1 MLLGADFGVVA
12 ALTGVLVPLGY
23 QTVPGIEHTGQGF
36 TSAWHLA
43 VAVIVAL
50 TVTGNYGQ
58 GHERRNPA
66 RLFVGCAL
74 AAALPLWGVVWT
86 RPIDLVFAEYSFTTL
101 LLWVSLLAE
110 RVLLDR
116 VVARVARPEQNAA
129 RTVFVG
135 TAQECRDAAQNPALD
150 LASGHRSVGFID
162 VHLPPAFDA
171 LGHIDHF
178 EALLRSSRAEAV
190 VLSSH
195 LPPLR
200 IRQVADAALAAGC
213 EMLVIPRALEMSGV
227 EPALVRRSGHTLIEL
242 TTPRLRAQQQIVK
255 RLLDVAGA
263 GVGIV
268 LLSPLLCAIA
278 AWVRLDSPGPVLFR
292 QARVGRGGRLFRI
305 IKFRTMYHGAEAQRE
320 RLEARNIYGDGRLFK
335 IRSDP
340 RVTRVGR
347 LLRTLSLDEL
357 PQLFNVLWGDMALV
371 GPRPPLPSEVE
382 RYEAHHYARFD
393 VKPGITGPWQV
404 SGRNEI
410 TEFERVLSLET
421 AYIRN
426 WSLARDVAIL
436 ARTIPAVLARR
447 GAH

>member
-1 MLLGADFGVVA
+1 MLVGADLGVVA
-12 ALTGVLVPLGY
+12 ALSGLLFALGY
-23 QTVPGIEHTGQGF
+23 PGMLGLDSAGHGV

-74 AAALPLWGVVWT
+74 AAALPLWAVVWS
-86 RPIDLVFAEYSFTTL
+86 RPIDIVFAEYSFSTG
-101 LLWVSLLAE
+101 LLWISLLAE
-110 RVLLDR
+110 RLLLDR

-129 RTVFVG
+129 RTMFVG
-135 TAQECRDAAQNPALD
+135 TAQECRDAARNPALD
-150 LASGHRSVGFID
+150 LESGHRSVGFVDIH
-162 VHLPPAFDA
+162 VPPAFDA
-171 LGHIDHF
+171 LGHIEQF
-178 EALLRSSRAEAV
+178 EALLQSSRAEAV

-200 IRQVADAALAAGC
+200 IKQITDASLAAGC
-213 EMLVIPRALEMSGV
+213 EMLVVPRALEMAGV
-227 EPALVRRSGHTLIEL
+227 EPALLRSNGQTLIEL

-263 GVGIV
+263 SVGIV
-268 LLSPLLCAIA
+268 LLSPVVVAIA
-278 AWVRLDSPGPVLFR
+278 AAVKLDSRGPILFR
-292 QARVGRGGRLFRI
+292 QPRVGRGGRLFRI

-335 IRSDP
+335 VRSDP

-357 PQLFNVLWGDMALV
+357 PQLFNVFRGDMSLV

-382 RYEAHHYARFD
+382 RYESHHYARFD

-410 TEFERVLSLET
+410 TDFELVLSLET

-426 WSLARDVAIL
+426 WSLASDVAIL
-436 ARTIPAVLARR
+436 LRTVPAVLARR